1 MRGATILTLAAR
13 SLWARKMT
21 AVLTIISIAVAVL
34 LFVAVE
40 NLRQGARTSFERTIS
55 DSDVIVGAR
64 SSPINLVL
72 FSVFHIGDPTN
83 NVTWE
88 TYEEVQSRSDVA

>member
-1 MRGATILTLAAR
+1 MINRAILSLAIR
-13 SLWARKMT
+13 SLWARKVT
-21 AVLTIISIAVAVL
+21 AILTVISIAAAIL

-40 NLRQGARTSFERTIS
+40 NLRQGVRTSFERTIS
-55 DSDVIVGAR
+55 DTDVIVGAR

-72 FSVFHIGDPTN
+72 FSVFQIGNPTN

-88 TYEEVQSRSDVA
+88 TYEEIKARNAV